1 MEDVNKRYDKYY
13 KIFQN
18 YPDVIFICDR
28 NGTIQESNR
37 HGTSLLSNYNKRQ
50 NPSIF
55 DFFQNKDLIKN
66 VIEEMVYKQDI
77 VHLEENLYDHT
88 PCSIVCLPI
97 VEEFSLSRIVFIL
110 KDISKMRESHQMI
123 QYLTLHDE
131 LTGLPNER
139 ATIQQLD
146 NIKKTKTNKAVI
158 VKFNLIRYRY
168 ISDFYGKKCRDE
180 VIKTFAKQ
188 IRDNIPKLHFVGRLS
203 KDEFVAI
210 ILHVDNTDR
219 VVSKITESIDQLDK
233 RVCINGKEVFYDF
246 NVGIAFYPEHGE
258 DAHTLVQNSE
268 IAAQSSL
275 EHNEKVGLFN
285 SLNSKQYRRKVML
298 ETELYK
304 AIKKNELY
312 LYYQPVIDTKAGKI
326 DGFEVLLRWNH
337 ETLGMISPTE
347 FIPIAEETGFIIEIG
362 RWSMEKALQQ
372 LSEWRNKGNNHLKI
386 SLNISV
392 KQFYQQDLVKM
403 IDSLLK
409 KYNIPPE
416 YLELEFT
423 ESVPMHNIDR
433 FLEII
438 NDLKKLNIN
447 LSIDDF
453 GTGYSSLSY
462 LTKLKLD
469 KIKIDRSF
477 IQNLRM
483 EKENDVVVKTIIAL
497 AKNLKLSIIA
507 EGVELEDHVN
517 FLNQHECYYM
527 QGYYF
532 SRPLSSNGAEK
543 LLELWETKSFQIL
556 H

>member
-146 NIKKTKTNKAVI
+146 NIKKTQTNKAVI